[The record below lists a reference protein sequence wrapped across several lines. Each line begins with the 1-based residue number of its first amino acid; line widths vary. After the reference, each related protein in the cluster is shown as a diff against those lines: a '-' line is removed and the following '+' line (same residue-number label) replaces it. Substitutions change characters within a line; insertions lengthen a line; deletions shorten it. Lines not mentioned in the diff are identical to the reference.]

1 MPDCEEAQELLKE
14 QEKSEENKPEG
25 QVDLLADIETD
36 KDLDTTLVPVA
47 KNVDPFDTDFASDIL
62 PNKGDPFDTSF
73 VKGGP
78 GKAEIRALED
88 EFLEKEN
95 FDPRTAEGKSIPQKP
110 LAPGR
115 PGRQRPSA
123 ALSDLEIKAPPIE
136 KKKVDSVDEEEIVDP
151 FDTTI
156 VNKVVPIRKAKKSS
170 EISVEDQDFD
180 PTSTFKAI
188 EIEEID
194 PFDTSAAT
202 EVIPELKA
210 QAEAEAKAKA
220 EEQLRTAKEAAE
232 AESKAK
238 EKAIAEA
245 AAKLAEI
252 DETKPLSSE
261 PIAKPLPHS

>member
-1 MPDCEEAQELLKE
+1 MAP
-14 QEKSEENKPEG
+14 
-25 QVDLLADIETD
+25 
-36 KDLDTTLVPVA
+36 TLIPVA

-95 FDPRTAEGKSIPQKP
+95 FDPRTAEGTSIPRKP
-110 LAPGR
+110 LAPGIA
-115 PGRQRPSA
+115 GRQRPSA
-123 ALSDLEIKAPPIE
+123 ALSGLSELEIKAPPIE
-136 KKKVDSVDEEEIVDP
+136 KKKEESVDEKDIVDP

-220 EEQLRTAKEAAE
+220 EEELRKAKEAAE

-238 EKAIAEA
+238 ERAIAEA
-245 AAKLAEI
+245 AAKLAKI
-252 DETKPLSSE
+252 DENKPLSSE
-261 PIAKPLPHS
+261 PIAKPLPHSLTDDDFDPRA